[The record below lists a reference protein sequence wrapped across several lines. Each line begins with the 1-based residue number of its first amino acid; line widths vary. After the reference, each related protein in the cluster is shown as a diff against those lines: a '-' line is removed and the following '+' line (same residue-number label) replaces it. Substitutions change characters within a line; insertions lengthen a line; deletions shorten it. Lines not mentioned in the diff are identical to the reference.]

1 MKYCIFL
8 FLAAFSCLALEL
20 NFSLRLQEKPEP
32 VILHTRSGGTVTL
45 GAAKLFYKDKEDK
58 DGEMTPTEESY
69 FVEVSDNGYPIIVDT
84 LKGPVVSIRLA
95 DVDENKG
102 DEMLVFYSAGAHQY
116 GVNIYTIEPIL
127 GSEVKPLKT
136 QPVSSN
142 MHSVE
147 VKGKDIIVKNEEIG
161 ADGNRFI
168 STETYHVVRGD
179 CKIVGQEKTPI
190 GR

>member
-1 MKYCIFL
+1 MKYCIL
-8 FLAAFSCLALEL
+8 FVFATFSCLALEF

-45 GAAKLFYKDKEDK
+45 RAAKLFFKDK
-58 DGEMTPTEESY
+58 DGDTGPTEESY
-69 FVEVSDNGYPIIVDT
+69 FVAVSDNGYPIIVDT

-102 DEMLVFYSAGAHQY
+102 DEVLVFYSAGAHQY

-127 GSEVKPLKT
+127 GSEVTPLKT

-161 ADGNRFI
+161 DDGKWFL
-168 STETYHVVRGD
+168 STATYNVVHGD
-179 CKIVGQEKTPI
+179 CKLVREEKSA
-190 GR
+190 GNQ

>member
-1 MKYCIFL
+1 MKYCIL
-8 FLAAFSCLALEL
+8 FVFATFSCLALEF
-20 NFSLRLQEKPEP
+20 NFSLRFQEKPEP

-45 GAAKLFYKDKEDK
+45 GAAKLFFKDK
-58 DGEMTPTEESY
+58 DGDTTPTEESY

-102 DEMLVFYSAGAHQY
+102 DEVLVFYSAGAHQY

-127 GSEVKPLKT
+127 GTEVTPLKT

-142 MHSVE
+142 MRSVE

-161 ADGNRFI
+161 ADGKRFL
-168 STETYHVVRGD
+168 STATYNVAKGD
-179 CKIVGQEKTPI
+179 CKLVREEKTAA
-190 GR
+190 GQ